1 MSAAEATS
9 LRIVLTTDERGAAP
23 ESEGADPGTEG
34 VVADTMDVEAGPPGT
49 VARLAAGL
57 AHDLNNIILVMQG
70 YAEMALA
77 EPDAGP
83 GVRAL
88 IADMTEA
95 TARASRLVS
104 DLQVIGERGQF
115 TPRLLDLSEIVRRR
129 VQGIA
134 ATCPA
139 GIEIRTALAD
149 GLRPVV
155 ADEELV
161 GRILDAL
168 CARARD
174 ALPDGG
180 VVTITTEPGT
190 LGAEASVVLRI
201 HDTGPALTEEMR
213 ARFFQPYPPG
223 PRGGSGTGPGA
234 GRRFIRRETARR
246 KDPCLVGRRHDAGDL
261 LPRRHHPRS
270 GPAAPI
276 SRAPPASP
284 GPAAEGARGL
294 TILVAEDDES
304 LRDLA
309 VKVLAREGYTV
320 LSARDGQEAV
330 DIWLSARPRI
340 RLALLDDVM
349 PRMGGRAAL
358 TRMHEEDPELPVIIC
373 SGYAWHFDALAPQ
386 SGGYCETLQ
395 KPWQPRELLQ
405 KVREG
410 LGSRP

>member
-1 MSAAEATS
+1 MSAAEAAS
-9 LRIVLTTDERGAAP
+9 FGIVRTTDERGAAP
-23 ESEGADPGTEG
+23 GSEGA
-34 VVADTMDVEAGPPGT
+34 A
-49 VARLAAGL
+49 ARLAAGL

-115 TPRLLDLSEIVRRR
+115 TPRLLDLSEVVRRR
-129 VQGIA
+129 LQGIA
-134 ATCPA
+134 STCPA
-139 GIEIRTALAD
+139 GIVIRTALAD
-149 GLRPVV
+149 GLYPLL
-155 ADEELV
+155 ADEDLL

-190 LGAEASVVLRI
+190 LGAEGSIVLRI

-223 PRGGSGTGPGA
+223 PRGGSGQGLGLA
-234 GRRFIRRETARR
+234 VVSSAVKRLGGRIRVSSEEGTTVEISFPASITRGTI
-246 KDPCLVGRRHDAGDL
+246 PQ
-261 LPRRHHPRS
+261 PRS
-270 GPAAPI
+270 VEPLPCP
-276 SRAPPASP
+276 RASAV
-284 GPAAEGARGL
+284 EGAKGV
-294 TILVAEDDES
+294 TILLAEDDEN
-304 LRDLA
+304 LRGLA
-309 VKVLAREGYTV
+309 VKVLTREGYTV

-358 TRMHEEDPELPVIIC
+358 TRMHEEDPAFPVIIC

-410 LGSRP
+410 LRSRP